1 MARQVNKLTVRE
13 VAALKEPGMHADGAG
28 LYLRVDQTL
37 NKRWVFVFFTNKK
50 RREMGLGSAS
60 AVDLKAARD
69 AADAARKLVK
79 EGKDPIA
86 DRQAEVTAATTFEDV
101 AKKAIAVQAEGWRG
115 GKDGPTAEQ
124 WLSSLETHAADL
136 WSKPVAA
143 ISTEDVVGSL
153 KPIWQVIPET
163 ASRVRSRI
171 EHVLDVARVD
181 KLREG
186 ENPARWKGHLKL
198 MLGRQARAKGHHAAM
213 AYEDVPTFVQQL
225 RQRRANA
232 ARALEFLILGGNR
245 TTEVREARWP
255 EIGGDLWTIPAERMK
270 GNREH
275 IVTLTPRMLEILDEM
290 RFQRTD
296 GDYIFP
302 GDQRIE
308 PLSNM
313 ARLNLLQ
320 RMNVKV
326 TVHGFRS
333 SFRDWAGDCTN
344 FGRDVAEMALAHRV
358 GDETELAYRRR
369 TAITKRRELM
379 LAWEGYCT
387 TPPASNIRQFRRT

>member
-1 MARQVNKLTVRE
+1 
-13 VAALKEPGMHADGAG
+13 
-28 LYLRVDQTL
+28 
-37 NKRWVFVFFTNKK
+37 
-50 RREMGLGSAS
+50 
-60 AVDLKAARD
+60 
-69 AADAARKLVK
+69 
-79 EGKDPIA
+79 
-86 DRQAEVTAATTFEDV
+86 
-101 AKKAIAVQAEGWRG
+101 
-115 GKDGPTAEQ
+115 
-124 WLSSLETHAADL
+124 
-136 WSKPVAA
+136 
-143 ISTEDVVGSL
+143 
-153 KPIWQVIPET
+153 
-163 ASRVRSRI
+163 
-171 EHVLDVARVD
+171 
-181 KLREG
+181 
-186 ENPARWKGHLKL
+186 

-313 ARLNLLQ
+313 AMLNLLQ